1 MQWRVMATCFVSSSA
16 LLLARIVW
24 SPINGSAF
32 FEITKTLIDKNV
44 SFSGSLREDDLFLP
58 HHCTRVCT
66 SLIHMP
72 TPFVHFQPPSI
83 FYTREWPALK
93 LEVPIF
99 NPDPKWQFYQK
110 INVPERFQNTVVG
123 CSVQFPNLSGM
134 IWRNSVW

>member
-1 MQWRVMATCFVSSSA
+1 MKGNPSAVTGHGHLFCFFVSLTIGTYSV
-16 LLLARIVW
+16 IP
-24 SPINGSAF
+24 PITGSAF
-32 FEITKTLIDKNV
+32 FEITKNLIDKNV
-44 SFSGSLREDDLFLP
+44 SFSGSLRDDDLFLP

-99 NPDPKWQFYQK
+99 NPDPK
-110 INVPERFQNTVVG
+110 
-123 CSVQFPNLSGM
+123 
-134 IWRNSVW
+134 